1 MKIIHTADLHLDSK
15 LKRHLDDRRAKERR
29 DELLISFQRL
39 VSYAVKENVEAILIA
54 GDLFDVT
61 QISATARNAV
71 YAAMKEHPEILFF
84 YLRGNHDADAFLE
97 DVKERFGALPENL
110 RLFSDKWTSYELRGK
125 DGVNVVITGAEMN
138 AENKGKLTASLL
150 LDHKKKNIVML
161 HGQEV
166 ETAGK
171 KDAEVIPLRE
181 YKNKGIDYLALGHI
195 HAPKLEKLDAR
206 GVYAYAGCLEGR
218 GFDECGPRGF
228 YLLTVTDDEIQA
240 EFVPFAKRLMYELTV
255 DASDAMTSDDAVAL
269 TRKASTKE
277 GIAEKDMVKV
287 ILSGETDMNAEFDEG
302 YIAKSLEE
310 DYYFIKVVDK
320 TVPKVD
326 YDSFALDIS
335 LKGEYVRSIKAAV
348 QAGEL
353 DAEQAA
359 DMIRLGIRLLA
370 GEEKLA

>member
-125 DGVNVVITGAEMN
+125 DGVSVVITGAEMN
-138 AENKGKLTASLL
+138 AENKGELATALL
-150 LDHKKKNIVML
+150 LDQGKKNIVTL

-228 YLLTVTDDEIQA
+228 YLLTVTDDAIQA

-255 DASDAMTSDDAVAL
+255 DASNALTSDDAVVL

>member
-1 MKIIHTADLHLDSK
+1 MKLIHTADLHLDSK

-29 DELLISFQRL
+29 DELLVTFQRM
-39 VSYAVKENVEAILIA
+39 VEYAARNGVEVILIA
-54 GDLFDVT
+54 GDLFDVS
-61 QISATARNAV
+61 QISANARNTV
-71 YAAMKEHPEILFF
+71 YSSMKNYPEIQFF
-84 YLRGNHDADAFLE
+84 YLRGNHDADAFLQ

-110 RLFSDKWTSYELRGK
+110 KLFSDTWTSYEQCGD
-125 DGVNVVITGAEMN
+125 DGVSVVITGAEMN

-150 LDHKKKNIVML
+150 LDHTKKNIVML

-171 KDAEVIPLRE
+171 MDAEVIPLRE
-181 YKNKGIDYLALGHI
+181 YKNKGIDYMALGHI

-228 YLLTVTDDEIQA
+228 YLLEVTEEGIQA
-240 EFVPFAKRLMYELTV
+240 SFVPFAKRLMHELTV
-255 DASDAMTSDDAVAL
+255 DVSDALTSDDAVAL
-269 TRKASTKE
+269 TRKAAEQAQVS
-277 GIAEKDMVKV
+277 EKDMVKV
-287 ILSGETDMNAEFDEG
+287 ILSGETSMDAQLDEG

-310 DYYFIKVVDK
+310 DFYFVKVVDK

-353 DAEQAA
+353 EPEQAA

-370 GEEKLA
+370 GEEKLV

>member
-1 MKIIHTADLHLDSK
+1 
-15 LKRHLDDRRAKERR
+15 
-29 DELLISFQRL
+29 
-39 VSYAVKENVEAILIA
+39 
-54 GDLFDVT
+54 
-61 QISATARNAV
+61 
-71 YAAMKEHPEILFF
+71 
-84 YLRGNHDADAFLE
+84 
-97 DVKERFGALPENL
+97 
-110 RLFSDKWTSYELRGK
+110 
-125 DGVNVVITGAEMN
+125 
-138 AENKGKLTASLL
+138 
-150 LDHKKKNIVML
+150 
-161 HGQEV
+161 
-166 ETAGK
+166 
-171 KDAEVIPLRE
+171 
-181 YKNKGIDYLALGHI
+181 
-195 HAPKLEKLDAR
+195 
-206 GVYAYAGCLEGR
+206 
-218 GFDECGPRGF
+218 
-228 YLLTVTDDEIQA
+228 
-240 EFVPFAKRLMYELTV
+240 
-255 DASDAMTSDDAVAL
+255 L

>member
-1 MKIIHTADLHLDSK
+1 MDSK

-39 VSYAVKENVEAILIA
+39 VSYAVKEGVEAILIA

-71 YAAMKEHPEILFF
+71 YAAMKEHSEILFF

-110 RLFSDKWTSYELRGK
+110 RLFSDKWTSYTLNGT
-125 DGVNVVITGAEMN
+125 DGVSVEITGAEMN
-138 AENKGKLTASLL
+138 AENKGELAVSLL
-150 LDHKKKNIVML
+150 LDQKKKNIVML

-171 KDAEVIPLRE
+171 MDAEVIPLRE
-181 YKNKGIDYLALGHI
+181 YKNKGIDYMALGHI

-228 YLLTVTDDEIQA
+228 YLLDVSKEGLQA
-240 EFVPFAKRLMYELTV
+240 SFVPFAKRLMHELTV
-255 DASDAMTSDDAVAL
+255 DVSDALTSDDAVAL
-269 TRKASTKE
+269 TRKAAEQARVS
-277 GIAEKDMVKV
+277 EKDMVKV
-287 ILSGETDMNAEFDEG
+287 ILSGETSMDAQLDEG

-310 DYYFIKVVDK
+310 DFYFVKVVDK

-353 DAEQAA
+353 EPEQAA

-370 GEEKLA
+370 GEEKLV

>member
-1 MKIIHTADLHLDSK
+1 MKLIHTADLHLDSK

-39 VSYAVKENVEAILIA
+39 VSYAVKEGVEAILIA

-71 YAAMKEHPEILFF
+71 YAAMKEHSEILFF

-110 RLFSDKWTSYELRGK
+110 RLFSDKWTSYTLNGT
-125 DGVNVVITGAEMN
+125 DGVSVEITGAEMN
-138 AENKGKLTASLL
+138 AENKGELAVSLL
-150 LDHKKKNIVML
+150 LDQKKKNIVML

-171 KDAEVIPLRE
+171 MDAEVIPLRE
-181 YKNKGIDYLALGHI
+181 YKNKGIDYMALGHI

-228 YLLTVTDDEIQA
+228 YLLDVSKEGLQA
-240 EFVPFAKRLMYELTV
+240 SFVPFAKRLMHELTV
-255 DASDAMTSDDAVAL
+255 DVSDALTSDDAVAL
-269 TRKASTKE
+269 TRKAAEQARVS
-277 GIAEKDMVKV
+277 EKDMVKV
-287 ILSGETDMNAEFDEG
+287 ILSGETSMDAQLDEG

-310 DYYFIKVVDK
+310 DFYFVKVVDK

-326 YDSFALDIS
+326 YDSFALDVS

-353 DAEQAA
+353 EPEQAA

-370 GEEKLA
+370 GEEKLV

>member
-1 MKIIHTADLHLDSK
+1 MKLIHTADLHLDSK

-39 VSYAVKENVEAILIA
+39 VSYAVKEGVEAILIA

-84 YLRGNHDADAFLE
+84 YLRGNHDADAFLQ

-110 RLFSDKWTSYELRGK
+110 RLFSDKWTSYTLRGT
-125 DGVNVVITGAEMN
+125 DGVTVQITGAEMS
-138 AENKGKLTASLL
+138 AENKGELAASLL
-150 LDHKKKNIVML
+150 LDQKSKNIVML

-171 KDAEVIPLRE
+171 MDAEVIPLRE
-181 YKNKGIDYLALGHI
+181 YKNKGIDYMALGHI

-228 YLLTVTDDEIQA
+228 YLLDATEEGMKA
-240 EFVPFAKRLMYELTV
+240 SFVPFAKRLMHELTV
-255 DASDAMTSDDAVAL
+255 DASSTLTSDEAVAL
-269 TRKASTKE
+269 TRKAAAQA
-277 GIAEKDMVKV
+277 GVAEKDMVKV
-287 ILSGETDMNAEFDEG
+287 ILSGETSMDAQLDEG

-310 DYYFIKVVDK
+310 DFYFVKVVDK

-326 YDSFALDIS
+326 YDSFALDVS

-348 QAGEL
+348 QTGEL
-353 DAEQAA
+353 EPEQAA

-370 GEEKLA
+370 GEEKLV